1 MNTDNEENKNFRPVI
16 PTEEL
21 TLTTISHKLLRLV
34 RSFLFDPEFFW
45 YTGSCLLLMEIIFN
59 VLIIK
64 YVSYTE
70 IDWKA
75 YMQEVKIFLN
85 GERDYMKLIGDTGP
99 CVYPAGFIY
108 IYSALYYIT
117 SGGIEIQKAQ
127 YLFAIIYLWTLFTVF
142 NIYHKSRRIPPYVLI
157 LICLSKRLHS
167 IYVLRLFNDT
177 ITMAFLYTCIWTLIN
192 KQWKLSCVLYSLA
205 LSVKM
210 NVLLFFPAF
219 GILLFKTLGAWR
231 TFFHLAIIGLIQII
245 LGYPFIATYPQSYLK
260 RSFEFSRVFIY
271 KWTVNWKFFD
281 EMTFESI
288 GFSNSLL
295 IGHVCVLSLFLFR
308 RWCRKDNGVI
318 SLLVRG
324 FVGKREEL
332 DRQVKNVTA
341 DHITTLMLTS
351 NFIGIIFSRTLHYQF
366 YSWYFHGLPFLLWNC
381 IKLPV
386 PFRFLI
392 LAVIEYCWNV
402 YPSTSESSLLLLICH
417 LIILVGLWSSEDL
430 ANPSPT
436 CNKCKLPKFSIKDA
450 ADLVQKCSVIS
461 FEIVAKN
468 NKHHNIINNV
478 FIQLLG
484 NMPFMTLTASAKIFP
499 ENIHLCVGL
508 TAVWFFCQK
517 SAKFLAQISLAY
529 CVSPYLFTSK
539 FYLFYFI

>member
-1 MNTDNEENKNFRPVI
+1 MNTDNEENKNSRPVI
-16 PTEEL
+16 TTEEL
-21 TLTTISHKLLRLV
+21 TLTTVSYKLLRLV

-45 YTGSCLLLMEIIFN
+45 YTGS
-59 VLIIK
+59 
-64 YVSYTE
+64 YTE
-70 IDWKA
+70 IDWEA
-75 YMQEVKIFLN
+75 YMQEVEIFLN
-85 GERDYMKLIGDTGP
+85 GERDYMKLIGNTGP
-99 CVYPAGFIY
+99 
-108 IYSALYYIT
+108 SLYYIT

-127 YLFAIIYLWTLFTVF
+127 YLFAIIYLWTLYTVF

-177 ITMAFLYTCIWTLIN
+177 ITMAFLYTCIWALIN
-192 KQWKLSCVLYSLA
+192 KRWKLSCVLYSLA

-219 GILLFKTLGAWR
+219 GILLFKTLGAWK
-231 TFFHLAIIGLIQII
+231 TFFHLAIVGFIQII
-245 LGYPFIATYPQSYLK
+245 LGYPFISTYPQSYLK

-281 EMTFESI
+281 KMTFESI

-295 IGHVCVLSLFLFR
+295 TGHICVLFLFLFR

-324 FVGKREEL
+324 FVGKHEEL
-332 DRQVKNVTA
+332 VRQVKNVTA

-351 NFIGIIFSRTLHYQF
+351 NFIGIVFSRTLHYQF
-366 YSWYFHGLPFLLWNC
+366 YSWYFHGLPFLLWHC

-392 LAVIEYCWNV
+392 LAVIESCWNV

-417 LIILVGLWSSEDL
+417 LIILVGLWNSEDL
-430 ANPSPT
+430 E
-436 CNKCKLPKFSIKDA
+436 
-450 ADLVQKCSVIS
+450 Q
-461 FEIVAKN
+461 
-468 NKHHNIINNV
+468 
-478 FIQLLG
+478 
-484 NMPFMTLTASAKIFP
+484 
-499 ENIHLCVGL
+499 
-508 TAVWFFCQK
+508 
-517 SAKFLAQISLAY
+517 
-529 CVSPYLFTSK
+529 
-539 FYLFYFI
+539 